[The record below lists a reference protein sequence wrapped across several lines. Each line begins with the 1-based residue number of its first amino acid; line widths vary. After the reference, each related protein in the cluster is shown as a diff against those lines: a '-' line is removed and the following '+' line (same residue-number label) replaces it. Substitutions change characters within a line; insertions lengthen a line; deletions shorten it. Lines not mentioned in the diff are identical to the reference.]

1 MSVILKTYNVK
12 GEKVGELTTDS
23 LLFNEEVKPSVVHE
37 VYTLLTS
44 NMRQGGSHTKTRGEV
59 RGGGKKPWKQK
70 GTGRARHG
78 SIRSPIWVGGGVTF
92 GPRKEKS
99 YKRSVNK
106 QVARKALRMVLTN
119 RAAEEHIFVMTDWN
133 TEGKTKGF
141 RDLIK
146 GLGILGRSV
155 LVVTPGNGKN
165 EQAYLAARNIAR
177 VDVLPANEVNI
188 AVLLEHSYLVM
199 NEDTVKSLEQ
209 LFVK

>member
-1 MSVILKTYNVK
+1 MSVNLKTYNVK
-12 GEKVGELTTDS
+12 GEKVGELKSDS
-23 LLFNEEVKPSVVHE
+23 LLFNEAVKPGVVHE

-78 SIRSPIWVGGGVTF
+78 STRSPIWVGGGITF

-119 RAAEEHIFVMTDWN
+119 RAASEHVFVMSDWD
-133 TEGKTKGF
+133 TAGKTKGF
-141 RDLIK
+141 AELIK
-146 GLGILGRSV
+146 ALGLTGRSV
-155 LVVTPGNGKN
+155 LVVTPGNGKGDKT
-165 EQAYLAARNIAR
+165 YLAARNLAR
-177 VDVLPANEVNI
+177 VDVVPANEVNI
-188 AVLLEHSYLVM
+188 AELLEHSYLIL
-199 NEDTVKSLEQ
+199 NEDAVKSLEQ